1 MLSLFLSFSCPSCVY
16 VCKLPQQPEDELQ
29 AIFPEDLG
37 PELGLDDEDSHGFIP
52 SGVLL
57 PLDLLSDNES

>member
-1 MLSLFLSFSCPSCVY
+1 MY